1 MCEWQFAVG
10 AGRDHLEGGDVK
22 GEEVVGGE
30 GEEGGKVDGGLR
42 EGGCWGVHGVE
53 GGGGEEGVRW
63 ACRVVK
69 SGQGSYGDDFWKCV
83 VPWCLPLECLCHRE
97 VCG

>member
-30 GEEGGKVDGGLR
+30 GEEGDVDGGLR

-53 GGGGEEGVRW
+53 GGGGRSEMGLRGCEVRTGELW
-63 ACRVVK
+63 R
-69 SGQGSYGDDFWKCV
+69 
-83 VPWCLPLECLCHRE
+83 
-97 VCG
+97 

>member
-10 AGRDHLEGGDVK
+10 ARRDHLEGGDVK

-53 GGGGEEGVRW
+53 GGGGGRKE
-63 ACRVVK
+63 
-69 SGQGSYGDDFWKCV
+69 
-83 VPWCLPLECLCHRE
+83 
-97 VCG
+97 